1 MTMTARRWSC
11 ACPSRLSLYCSH
23 CCSVYSHPP
32 LDPHPPRPCLT
43 RNVRSVPNLVA
54 KTERFYTNPDGSM
67 TKLMYVAMFIGVC
80 NGFHWCFCSPLIPS
94 VVDAYAA
101 GDALMIMGICAWST
115 AMLVGLQMWLLNTR
129 YAVRSMDS
137 PLYSYDGGATK
148 KTGHTHRIGAGS
160 TPVPRAV
167 EKELNFHFG
176 IMKMSMNPVP
186 FWIPY
191 GYIAWTGG
199 GAQAT
204 TTLNRVGVAVLTAVF
219 TVTRPMLISGIFSM
233 RQACACTAAKVAKIS
248 KAVKA
253 GFRGLD
259 AWEEEVVRPLQ
270 ELMECMDTLT
280 EGYAPVVETF
290 SCVMAPLMVFASVCL
305 FLSPMTQT
313 LDYAGPNTGRWV
325 QGFFAVFAVLFTWG
339 PLVLAGGVADVSTA
353 CDDLK
358 EGLNR
363 VRVLTMDPEVHNRV
377 SILETAMANC
387 NHGQGVGFKVRNI
400 VLDKKMLAKI
410 ALQIQ
415 SVVVFLAPIILSYR
429 GEDGSGG
436 GGGGGGS
443 ASRTLRYNGYV
454 NATTMTCYDL
464 GC

>member
-1 MTMTARRWSC
+1 MTARRWSC

-32 LDPHPPRPCLT
+32 LDDALRE
-43 RNVRSVPNLVA
+43 NVRSVPNLVA

-129 YAVRSMDS
+129 YAVRSMDR
-137 PLYSYDGGATK
+137 PLYSYDGGATR

-176 IMKMSMNPVP
+176 IMKMSMNPVA

-377 SILETAMANC
+377 SILEPAMANC